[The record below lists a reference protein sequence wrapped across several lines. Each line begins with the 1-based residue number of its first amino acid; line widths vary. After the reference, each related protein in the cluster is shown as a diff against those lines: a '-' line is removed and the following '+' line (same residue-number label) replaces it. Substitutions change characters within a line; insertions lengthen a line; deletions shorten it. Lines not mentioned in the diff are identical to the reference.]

1 VAKAAHPRATSTNP
15 AGLIA
20 ESTTRKTEVLY
31 SRPIH
36 QIKPGPAGPAA
47 ARYMLPQTHTTPVE
61 RSLLLTAM
69 IILPLE
75 NYFPPV
81 AGMTVSFLM
90 FVVLAAYII
99 VNRPR
104 ILGEM
109 WYHPV
114 FIAAYAFIG
123 VSVLLEFTSPLPRYG
138 DLIRFGQMIGGAL
151 CVAVLC
157 RDRSALTVGLYG
169 YIATAFWVSV
179 VLFSTGYET
188 LQGMQAD
195 DFDEA
200 SRVRHQAF
208 GDKPLGANI
217 NELSFIVAQGA
228 IVAFALSLSERLKLP
243 RILLLGIGAFCLIAS
258 FLPMSRG
265 VAVVTLVSFATI
277 LYNQGFRYGKA
288 LVIASILGMGVY
300 MVVPDAIWGR
310 MVFSTE
316 VQRHGKLESRAE
328 LYTTALDRLPEYIVA
343 GVGAGNYFEKWGLEK
358 GFPRHKGGVTVAL
371 GVHNSFLAITIYWGV
386 LGLSLFLWMTWC
398 VYRSIPSR
406 CGRDELS
413 LALLGI
419 IVAIGL
425 YLFQIHGFYDKPV
438 AFAVGMLVG
447 ARQWIWP
454 TGIVSEVVGNKRSSV
469 PI

>member
-1 VAKAAHPRATSTNP
+1 
-15 AGLIA
+15 
-20 ESTTRKTEVLY
+20 
-31 SRPIH
+31 
-36 QIKPGPAGPAA
+36 
-47 ARYMLPQTHTTPVE
+47 
-61 RSLLLTAM
+61 M

-75 NYFPPV
+75 NYFPTV

-123 VSVLLEFTSPLPRYG
+123 VSVLLEFSSPLSRY
-138 DLIRFGQMIGGAL
+138 DDIIRFAQMIGGAV

-179 VLFSTGYET
+179 VLFSSGFET

-200 SRVRHQAF
+200 SRLRAQAF
-208 GDKPLGANI
+208 GGKPLGANI
-217 NELSFIVAQGA
+217 NGLAFLSAQGA
-228 IVAFALSLSERLKLP
+228 IVAFALSLSDRLKHL

-265 VAVVTLVSFATI
+265 VAVVILVSFATI

-288 LVIASILGMGVY
+288 LILASILGMGVY
-300 MVVPDAIWGR
+300 VLVPDAIWGR
-310 MVFSTE
+310 MVYSTE
-316 VQRHGKLESRAE
+316 VQRHGRLESRAH

-343 GVGAGNYFEKWGLEK
+343 GVGAGNYFEKWGAEK
-358 GFPRHKGGVTVAL
+358 GFAKHRGGVTVTY
-371 GVHNSFLAITIYWGV
+371 GVHNSFLAIAIYWGV
-386 LGLSLFLWMTWC
+386 LGLSLFLWIIWC
-398 VYRSIPSR
+398 VYRSIPLR

-419 IVAIGL
+419 IVAIWL
-425 YLFQIHGFYDKPV
+425 YLFQIHGFYDKPF
-438 AFAVGMLVG
+438 AFAVGMVVG

-454 TGIVSEVVGNKRSSV
+454 MGIVSEVVGNKRSSL